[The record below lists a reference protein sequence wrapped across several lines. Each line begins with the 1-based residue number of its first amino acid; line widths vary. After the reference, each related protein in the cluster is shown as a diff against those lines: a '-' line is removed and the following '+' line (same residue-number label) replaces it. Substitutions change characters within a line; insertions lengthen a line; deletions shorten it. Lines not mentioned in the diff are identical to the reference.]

1 MEQETD
7 EKTSS
12 EKHETEEKEDSYSQV
27 TALVTDWMLDFLF
40 VSLCRN
46 FKEGNLGEFNK
57 NLTSFQAISD
67 DLPQNDKVFLCAF
80 LARVMHGKELDVIF
94 EEDHRVSPLM
104 SAAKIWSGLKETVED
119 ESLARNMTILLVVQA
134 VAMCLEKGS
143 NASYTLQWFEK
154 NVSLSSSLRVK
165 LGTVIAQKDIYHPF
179 IQSFSYSRLLETA
192 NTVVDL
198 FLEKNPSDY
207 LLKMATKA
215 VQSSKSRNVFKD
227 TGAKDNFQT
236 APESTTANVNKK
248 SKRKLLSNKICDI
261 WSPETCK
268 QPLIYV
274 ERISKNDSTCNVTNI
289 TNIKKRKPRI
299 VRHKLY
305 VLVHCHCSCVLLS
318 FSHICYFLFRNG
330 PGKKTDNLFLV
341 LNVTVWDSGLTFCR
355 TMTLGTALAPC
366 SKTDGEP

>member
-119 ESLARNMTILLVVQA
+119 ESLARNMTILLVVQ
-134 VAMCLEKGS
+134 VIQMCMQRVFLRI
-143 NASYTLQWFEK
+143 
-154 NVSLSSSLRVK
+154 SLRVK

-248 SKRKLLSNKICDI
+248 YVFNFTFLSCARIILEKWSWEEDRQLISGVKRHGLGQ
-261 WSPETCK
+261 WA
-268 QPLIYV
+268 
-274 ERISKNDSTCNVTNI
+274 
-289 TNIKKRKPRI
+289 
-299 VRHKLY
+299 
-305 VLVHCHCSCVLLS
+305 
-318 FSHICYFLFRNG
+318 HILQDYDFGNRTGTMLKDRWRTL
-330 PGKKTDNLFLV
+330 KKTGLV
-341 LNVTVWDSGLTFCR
+341 
-355 TMTLGTALAPC
+355 
-366 SKTDGEP
+366 